1 MDKKLKDYI
10 IHFIVFFIL
19 ALIIPDAHFMLWI
32 LLSFVW
38 FILEHVL
45 HKIYISENTPK
56 YIIDN
61 IYRLF
66 KDNTKYHRDCL
77 EILLILAIN
86 LAGAYSARIFI

>member
-19 ALIIPDAHFMLWI
+19 ALFIPDAHFMLWI

-61 IYRLF
+61 NSLYNNELKQKQEQSQAKYQTNF
-66 KDNTKYHRDCL
+66 KN
-77 EILLILAIN
+77 I
-86 LAGAYSARIFI
+86 S